1 MIEYVTLD
9 YDGEPVTIE
18 DGEILDAE
26 PPKEVWSDY
35 KFRYM
40 TEDEGDIFW
49 DSEALDWKIEVCSE
63 YAPLDKDEY
72 DYWCER

>member
-18 DGEILDAE
+18 DGEILEAE
-26 PPKEVWSDY
+26 PPTEVWNDY

-40 TEDEGDIFW
+40 TADEGDIFW
-49 DSEALDWKIEVCSE
+49 DSKALDWSIEVCSE
-63 YAPLDKDEY
+63 YAPLDKAEY